1 MILFSIGSHTHINY
15 SVLSSDIAARLKIT
29 GGYDQSL
36 LALGGVKKLCNFESL
51 IPDSLINDPTSS
63 SDNKKMRRYV
73 FFFG

>member
-1 MILFSIGSHTHINY
+1 MGTGPLVILFSIGSHTHINY

-51 IPDSLINDPTSS
+51 IPDSLVIPHRHQNI
-63 SDNKKMRRYV
+63 R
-73 FFFG
+73 